1 MTLDELTMF
10 LYRYLERKLGQD
22 GFMCT
27 LLYTYYKGLNN
38 QNVDIVEKQAKLF
51 SRTLRLVSNSL
62 ESNSNIPD
70 IYRIV
75 LLSLIGVMKS
85 K

>member
-1 MTLDELTMF
+1 
-10 LYRYLERKLGQD
+10 
-22 GFMCT
+22 MCT